1 MASENTMIDDTVAP
15 SRIRHNRDRQMI
27 RCRDSGEPE
36 EPMAAVNVIVDDSS
50 DDDLI
55 EIGESQC
62 IKQVHLVMIF
72 QRRII
77 KGKLMYLQMSNCLI
91 PLILGNVC
99 LFSN

>member
-1 MASENTMIDDTVAP
+1 MIDDTVAP

-62 IKQVHLVMIF
+62 IKQVHLVMSF
-72 QRRII
+72 KRRI
-77 KGKLMYLQMSNCLI
+77 KLMYSQINNCVI

>member
-62 IKQVHLVMIF
+62 IKQVHLVMSF
-72 QRRII
+72 KRRI
-77 KGKLMYLQMSNCLI
+77 KCKLMYLQMNNYLI

-99 LFSN
+99 LFGH

>member
-15 SRIRHNRDRQMI
+15 SRIRHNRGRQMI

-55 EIGESQC
+55 EIGENQC
-62 IKQVHLVMIF
+62 LKQVHLVMSF
-72 QRRII
+72 KRII
-77 KGKLMYLQMSNCLI
+77 KLHFQMNNCLI
-91 PLILGNVC
+91 PLILGNLC
-99 LFSN
+99 LFGN

>member
-62 IKQVHLVMIF
+62 IKQVHLVMSF
-72 QRRII
+72 NRRI
-77 KGKLMYLQMSNCLI
+77 KGKI
-91 PLILGNVC
+91 NV
-99 LFSN
+99 FTNQ